1 MGKVGKG
8 MRVSQ
13 KTEYALRAMLE
24 LAKQARQPNPVRSA
38 DIAKNQSIPEKFLE
52 LILVEL
58 RRAGLIS
65 SLRGPVGGH
74 RLAREAQRI
83 SVGDIWRA
91 IEGPPEE
98 PSLSENRADARK
110 NLAGNPFGFVWVQVN
125 SAVAEIVDGISLDE
139 IRLRAESGQS
149 VPDFTI

>member
-1 MGKVGKG
+1 

-24 LAKQARQPNPVRSA
+24 LARKAKQPGPLRSA
-38 DIAKNQSIPEKFLE
+38 DIARNQRIPEKFLE

-58 RRAGLIS
+58 RRAGLVS

-74 RLAREAQRI
+74 RLAREAKNI
-83 SVGDIWRA
+83 SVGDVWRA
-91 IEGPPEE
+91 IEGIQDDAPRNGNSEE
-98 PSLSENRADARK
+98 SAA
-110 NLAGNPFGFVWVQVN
+110 ANPFGHVWAQVN
-125 SAVAEIVDGISLDE
+125 QAVAEIVDGITLEE

-149 VPDFTI
+149 VPDFSI